1 VVYAGWYV
9 DDVMLVGAAPAGIM
23 EQEPNKVLI
32 TTLNTVKP
40 NPVTNGLAH
49 ISFSIAEPT
58 KASLNIYDASGRL
71 VRTLLNSKLNAG
83 NYNLSWNG
91 TDDHNNN
98 VAEGI
103 YFYTL
108 TTDNNNFTKKL
119 VFTR

>member
-1 VVYAGWYV
+1 
-9 DDVMLVGAAPAGIM
+9 
-23 EQEPNKVLI
+23 
-32 TTLNTVKP
+32 VKP